1 MQSLAITCKMKKS
14 FGRGRVMKKEFEN
27 SDKKSNFATK

>member
-1 MQSLAITCKMKKS
+1 MQSLAITCKMKKI
-14 FGRGRVMKKEFEN
+14 GRGRVMKKEFEN